1 MSDGNFL
8 RRGEGRRLCRV
19 LERFDH
25 IDFFVLPRDHP
36 ADQQG
41 NAEGQRDEPDQSQ
54 HHRFGRHRFQKTAWL
69 QHEETGEGAG
79 GQKAVAEAEEALRAQ
94 LEAEKAE
101 AVAKAAEEAAAKA
114 AEEAAAKA
122 VEQAA
127 AKAAKPSTPEKG
139 KKGKHDTN
147 GGEA

>member
-1 MSDGNFL
+1 M
-8 RRGEGRRLCRV
+8 
-19 LERFDH
+19 
-25 IDFFVLPRDHP
+25 
-36 ADQQG
+36 
-41 NAEGQRDEPDQSQ
+41 
-54 HHRFGRHRFQKTAWL
+54 

-122 VEQAA
+122 AEEAA
-127 AKAAKPSTPEKG
+127 AKAAAKPSKPEKG